1 MGMGRAKEILRKEL
15 MELDP
20 TDRAEVAEDVLQSL
34 NATQYGSLSPAW
46 EDEIRH
52 RLRDADQADLI
63 PGEDVF
69 REIEAELLARR
80 GKQ

>member
-1 MGMGRAKEILRKEL
+1 MGRAKDVLRREL

-20 TDRAEVAEDVLQSL
+20 ADRAEVVEDVFQSL
-34 NATQYGSLSPAW
+34 SASQYGILSPAW
-46 EDEIRH
+46 EYEIQR
-52 RLRDADQADLI
+52 RRRDADRAELI

-69 REIEAELLARR
+69 MEIEAELLARR

>member
-1 MGMGRAKEILRKEL
+1 MGRAKEVLRKEL

-20 TDRAEVAEDVLQSL
+20 ADRAEVAEDVLQSL
-34 NATQYGSLSPAW
+34 DATQYGTLNPAW
-46 EDEIRH
+46 EDEIQN
-52 RLRDADQADLI
+52 RLRDADRAELI
-63 PGEDVF
+63 PGEEVF